1 MEEMMMDDLLAG
13 DGLDE
18 KLILPFSWAVLP
30 REHLGIDAH
39 LTRVKT
45 ERWNTQLALGREI
58 SLVALYQSHTYGGV
72 LCGLPRNDSL
82 NESPI
87 KAATERAA
95 QLFSLG
101 GDRPVILPPL
111 MQRVT
116 VLNRRAAESDT
127 NDSEP
132 KSSEVDF
139 LPPVVSIGSFDS
151 SPARD
156 HGESNSSLVVI
167 WFQNAFGPPEV
178 GHVAREFSNLQWDK
192 LAIDWTG

>member
-1 MEEMMMDDLLAG
+1 MIDDLLVG
-13 DGLDE
+13 DGLAE
-18 KLILPFSWAVLP
+18 NFILPFSWAELP
-30 REHLGIDAH
+30 REHLGIDTH

-45 ERWNTQLALGREI
+45 ERWNTHLASGREI

-72 LCGLPRNDSL
+72 LCGLPRNNAL
-82 NESPI
+82 NESPL
-87 KAATERAA
+87 KAAMEKAA

-101 GDRPVILPPL
+101 GDRPVVLRPL

-116 VLNRRAAESDT
+116 VLNRSTTEGNTDDA
-127 NDSEP
+127 EP

-156 HGESNSSLVVI
+156 NGESNSSLVVI

-192 LAIDWTG
+192 LAIDWTW

>member
-1 MEEMMMDDLLAG
+1 MDDLLVG

-18 KLILPFSWAVLP
+18 KLILPFSWAAPP

-45 ERWNTQLALGREI
+45 ERWNTQLASGREI
-58 SLVALYQSHTYGGV
+58 SLVALYQSHTYAGV
-72 LCGLPRNDSL
+72 LCGLPRNNAL

-87 KAATERAA
+87 KAAMETAA

-116 VLNRRAAESDT
+116 VLNRRTAEGNTEDAEPNAA
-127 NDSEP
+127 
-132 KSSEVDF
+132 EVDF
-139 LPPVVSIGSFDS
+139 LPPVVSIGSFES

-156 HGESNSSLVVI
+156 RGESNSSLVVI

-192 LAIDWTG
+192 LAIDWTW